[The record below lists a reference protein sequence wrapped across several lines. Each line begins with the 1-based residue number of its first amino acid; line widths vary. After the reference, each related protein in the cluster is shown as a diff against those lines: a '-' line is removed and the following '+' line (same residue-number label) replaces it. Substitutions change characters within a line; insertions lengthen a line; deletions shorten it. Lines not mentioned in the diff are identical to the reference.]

1 MALWN
6 ARAAGLDPETVVHVL
21 ITYSRFPVPH
31 SLLTEVAETMGRYGR
46 LQLLS
51 DPAHGLV
58 LHTTDVPVL
67 EEVLRSRR
75 TAGMLGERLSP
86 QDVVAHPSERGNL
99 KQALITLGWPAAF
112 RVGDP
117 SVPFTIDAET
127 LRRFAPVLARAVPD
141 FRKAAVPPE
150 KRAFEV
156 IDGTMNIGV
165 RGLSFEALFS
175 KNHGGLISYRYGGK
189 ELLKG
194 IVRPNFWR
202 APTDNDRGNRWLDR
216 KSVV

>member
-1 MALWN
+1 M
-6 ARAAGLDPETVVHVL
+6 AAGEYAVTV
-21 ITYSRFPVPH
+21 
-31 SLLTEVAETMGRYGR
+31 SLR
-46 LQLLS
+46 LRK
-51 DPAHGLV
+51 A
-58 LHTTDVPVL
+58 T
-67 EEVLRSRR
+67 RW
-75 TAGMLGERLSP
+75 AGKGYEIAFG
-86 QDVVAHPSERGNL
+86 Q
-99 KQALITLGWPAAF
+99 AAF

-117 SVPFTIDAET
+117 SVPFTTDAET
-127 LRRFAPVLARAVPD
+127 VRRFAPVLARAVPD

-175 KNHGGLISYRYGGK
+175 KNHGGLVSYRYGGK

-202 APTDNDRGNRWLDR
+202 APTDNDRGNRMPER
-216 KSVV
+216 YA